1 MGWSRRGCNREGVSI
16 CVSCLSTTSRAASM
30 ASLPRVTFPAHCS
43 SAGVGTINSEL
54 PCWGCLLSPPLL
66 RDSIPPCRLEL
77 LSDPLCMAG
86 SLSWGRVR
94 NGLGMQCWRAVGGD
108 VPFWCPLTSVFLS
121 LAGFVYSFEMK
132 RSILNQQYLAAL
144 RQIAVVF
151 LTNWNTMAPFLIL
164 TSSSVSFLW
173 VL

>member
-1 MGWSRRGCNREGVSI
+1 MS
-16 CVSCLSTTSRAASM
+16 
-30 ASLPRVTFPAHCS
+30 F
-43 SAGVGTINSEL
+43 
-54 PCWGCLLSPPLL
+54 
-66 RDSIPPCRLEL
+66 
-77 LSDPLCMAG
+77 
-86 SLSWGRVR
+86 
-94 NGLGMQCWRAVGGD
+94 Q
-108 VPFWCPLTSVFLS
+108 CPLTSLFLS
-121 LAGFVYSFEMK
+121 FAGFVYSFEMK